1 MKNLESR
8 NHENSIGKSSNYSVD
23 DTNSRVYPMEY
34 DDLILRTEES
44 FTVQCYSYKE
54 IRYCFL
60 GPSFLPAYFPNSF
73 W

>member
-8 NHENSIGKSSNYSVD
+8 NHENSTRKSSNYSVD
-23 DTNSRVYPMEY
+23 GTDSRVYPIEY
-34 DDLILRTEES
+34 DDLILRTKES

-60 GPSFLPAYFPNSF
+60 GPSFLHPCFPKSS